1 MCGIAGI
8 VRVSESLADYEP
20 IPTEWVDTLDAHIA
34 WRGIDGAG
42 RFHDL
47 VTLPDGRIVEV
58 ALIHRRLSIIDRAGG
73 AQPMIAAR
81 LPSGDH
87 HILLHTHSISDHI
100 AAHPDGI
107 AVTDLR
113 DTPEAQ
119 KPDLLA
125 LVFNGCI
132 YNNAALRHHLASTGI
147 PFQTT
152 HSDTETLLRVF
163 LHARDISRQ
172 RTHNN
177 HPIQPAIDGM
187 CAYALW
193 DRSTANIAT
202 GRDPFGEKPLFRS
215 LQKGLFAFASSH
227 AALAYLHQEIRHPRR
242 LPPLRIQR
250 DAMEL
255 WIRYGFNAHQLPHD
269 QITIT
274 PQEPE
279 WFDHRTIGAAGKRSF
294 FGILITILVGL
305 VPISWLI
312 SAALGVFVIA
322 AVIASAFTLFSIRHR
337 MIRPS
342 LTSGADVAPLLS
354 AAVAER
360 LESDEPI
367 ACLLSGGIDS
377 SLVAYYAQQH
387 TPITT
392 ISLRMPDTRYDESHH
407 AQRVAEIIGSE
418 HHTVDVETD
427 PVSDLIH
434 LIECIGLPFAD
445 SSILPTFWACRAAS
459 LHAKVLLTGDGAD
472 ELFYGYDRYRAVQAM
487 RFPASLLAH
496 IFPSRWLGT
505 DPDPKSRAAR
515 RRRFI
520 EAARHAGYID
530 LISIFPTPMLN
541 KLLPKRAGSFRL
553 SEETMPEKS
562 SSRPRSVTQARNWD
576 LANYLPADI
585 LLKIDTASLASGVE
599 ARCPFLDNELSHAAL
614 TTPRSVHMRHGQSK
628 HLLREL
634 AATFLPQD
642 LVDRPKQG
650 FAIPIGDWFRSD
662 YAGMRTL
669 LMDLVAQPAARKH
682 GRPFGAVHD
691 ALKINN
697 KYIIQLID
705 EHFAA
710 GDLPAPS
717 GATRIKPRDHSQRL
731 FLLITLAIWARTLER
746 DPEID

>member
-8 VRVSESLADYEP
+8 VRVSQSPADYEP
-20 IPTEWVDTLDAHIA
+20 IPPEWVDVLDTHIA

-42 RFHDL
+42 RFYDL
-47 VTLPDGRIVEV
+47 VKLPDGRIVEI
-58 ALIHRRLSIIDRAGG
+58 ALIHRRLSIIDHPGG

-81 LPSGDH
+81 SPSGPHQILH
-87 HILLHTHSISDHI
+87 HTQTIPDHI

-113 DTPEAQ
+113 DIPDAQ

-132 YNNAALRHHLASTGI
+132 YNSTTIRHHLASIGV
-147 PFQTT
+147 PFETT
-152 HSDTETLLRVF
+152 HSDTETLLRIF
-163 LHARDISRQ
+163 LFAREISLQ
-172 RTHNN
+172 RTPNN
-177 HPIQPAIDGM
+177 LSNQPGIEGM

-193 DRSTANIAT
+193 DRAAANLAT

-215 LQKGLFAFASSH
+215 LQKGLLAFASTH
-227 AALAYLHQEIRHPRR
+227 AALANLHQEIRLPRR

-255 WIRYGFNAHQLPHD
+255 WIRYGFNAHLLPHNE
-269 QITIT
+269 ITIT
-274 PQEPE
+274 PHEPE
-279 WFDHRTIGAAGKRSF
+279 WFDHRTISAAGRRSF
-294 FGILITILVGL
+294 LGIFFTILIGL

-312 SAALGVFVIA
+312 SAALGIFVIA
-322 AVIASAFTLFSIRHR
+322 TVLASAITLVSVRHR
-337 MIRPS
+337 LVRSP
-342 LTSGADVAPLLS
+342 LNSGADVAPLLS

-377 SLVAYYAQQH
+377 SLIAYYAQQH

-392 ISLRMPDTRYDESHH
+392 ISLRMPDARYDESHH
-407 AQRVAEIIGSE
+407 AQRVAQIIGSD
-418 HHTVDVETD
+418 HHTIDVQPD
-427 PVSDLIH
+427 PSGDLIH

-445 SSILPTFWACRAAS
+445 SSILPTYWACRAAS

-472 ELFYGYDRYRAVQAM
+472 ELFFGYDRYRAVQAM
-487 RFPASLLAH
+487 RFPASLFAR

-505 DPDPKSRAAR
+505 DADPKSIAAR

-520 EAARHAGYID
+520 EAARNAGYLE

-541 KLLPKRAGSFRL
+541 KLLPNRAGSFRL
-553 SEETMPEKS
+553 SDETMPEKT
-562 SSRPRSVTQARNWD
+562 SSRPKSVTQARNWD
-576 LANYLPADI
+576 IANYLPADI
-585 LLKIDTASLASGVE
+585 LTKIDTASLASGVE
-599 ARCPFLDNELSHAAL
+599 ARCPFLDNQLSHAAL
-614 TTPRSVHMRHGQSK
+614 STPRSIHMRHGQSK
-628 HLLREL
+628 HLLRDL
-634 AATFLPQD
+634 AGTFLPED
-642 LVDRPKQG
+642 LVNRPKQG
-650 FAIPIGDWFRSD
+650 FAIPIGEWFRSD
-662 YAGMRTL
+662 YGGMRTL
-669 LMDLVAQPAARKH
+669 LMDLVAEPAARKN

-691 ALKINN
+691 ALKFNN

-705 EHFAA
+705 EHFVA

-717 GATRIKPRDHSQRL
+717 GGTKVKPRDHSQRL
-731 FLLITLAIWARTLER
+731 YLLTVLAIWARTSEQS
-746 DPEID
+746 